1 MENTSAIERK
11 HHQKKHSGRAL
22 LLLSLLLAM
31 LICLSLFWG
40 RFSISPSEMLLWL
53 SGSLSEERRATVSLI
68 LLSIRLPRILAAVL
82 VGTALAVA
90 GSSYQGVF
98 RNPMVSPDIL
108 GASGGAGF
116 GASLCIIL
124 GAPLYMLQA
133 SAFVCGLIAVGVSCL
148 LSSLA
153 SSRGSKTLV
162 MILSG
167 MVVSAMFN
175 ALISIIKYTA
185 DPYSQLPEITFWL
198 MGSLSSVKGSELL
211 ASVIPSALSLLVLM
225 LIRWR
230 INVLSLSEEE
240 AIALGVNPN
249 LIRGIVICCSTM
261 LTASAI
267 SLCGQVGWVGLVV
280 PHIARMITGANYR
293 KLLPA
298 TAIIGAIFLLAVDNI
313 ARSLLAVEVPLGIL
327 TAIIGSPI
335 FVYLLLRGK
344 RGWL

>member
-1 MENTSAIERK
+1 MENNSAIQSK
-11 HHQKKHSGRAL
+11 THQKKHPERAL
-22 LLLSLLLAM
+22 LLLSLLLAA
-31 LICLSLFWG
+31 LLCLSLFLG
-40 RFSISPSEMLLWL
+40 RFSISPGEMLLWL
-53 SGSLSEERRATVSLI
+53 SGSLSEEGHEKVSMI
-68 LLSIRLPRILAAVL
+68 ILSIRLPRILAAVL

-108 GASGGAGF
+108 GASAGAGF
-116 GASLCIIL
+116 GASLAIIL

-133 SAFVCGLIAVGVSCL
+133 AAFASGLIAVSVSCL
-148 LSSLA
+148 LSRLA

-211 ASVIPSALSLLVLM
+211 ASVIPAALSLLVLM

-280 PHIARMITGANYR
+280 PHIARMLTGPNYR
-293 KLLPA
+293 RLLPA
-298 TAIIGAIFLLAVDNI
+298 AAIIGAIFLLAVDNI